1 MFRERKSATAMFSR
15 RKWQETGMKS
25 ALHEVKRDAVSI
37 RDAGVQYKIPESV
50 IRSRKKIGRICQAVS
65 CGRKIFF
72 SNL

>member
-37 RDAGVQYKIPESV
+37 RDAGVQYKIPESD
-50 IRSRKKIGRICQAVS
+50 ICSRKKFGRICQAVYPAE
-65 CGRKIFF
+65 GKFF
-72 SNL
+72 LAI